1 MDNPLYSLF
10 DMISSDNYPKPPGQ
24 EKYETWDMRDSES
37 NQGILRLLH
46 NIINPVGEISED
58 NTFTPTDPAALLS
71 AGGILDL
78 LGRKVGKSA
87 KLVKKLTGP
96 SANTNIKNI
105 PIKNMSPDSQDI
117 PIWSVHNTPSPTQQ
131 AREAAVQAADRAQRR
146 GADLRSNWPPSLS
159 WNKKTKD
166 MEDKGFLWAQDKMSS
181 KDFKKYLKGQ
191 GYDVDLRQRD
201 SGYLE
206 IYDRISGNPYKLD
219 L

>member
-71 AGGILDL
+71 VGGILDL

-117 PIWSVHNTPSPTQQ
+117 PIWRVHNTPSPSLLGKTKGKTREEVEIQGGPLSRKFGDTQIGRILDDHGIKWEYHDNGGIT
-131 AREAAVQAADRAQRR
+131 AIEEFSR
-146 GADLRSNWPPSLS
+146 GA
-159 WNKKTKD
+159 
-166 MEDKGFLWAQDKMSS
+166 S
-181 KDFKKYLKGQ
+181 KKKYFKPNTTLKTLRDWL
-191 GYDVDLRQRD
+191 GY
-201 SGYLE
+201 
-206 IYDRISGNPYKLD
+206 
-219 L
+219 